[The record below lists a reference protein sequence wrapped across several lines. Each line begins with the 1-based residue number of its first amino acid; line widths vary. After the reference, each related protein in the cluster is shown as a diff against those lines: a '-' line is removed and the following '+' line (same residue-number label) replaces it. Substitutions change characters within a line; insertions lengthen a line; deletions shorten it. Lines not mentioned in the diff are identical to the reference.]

1 MFKFYGGA
9 AAKFGILGCACVL
22 MLCMAGCSSSEDR
35 YLDTLESAQ
44 DKFYSGNGGD
54 MTSEES
60 DALEGFLDWK
70 SSQD

>member
-1 MFKFYGGA
+1 MCKFSGGA
-9 AAKFGILGCACVL
+9 AAKLAVLGCACAL
-22 MLCMAGCSSSEDR
+22 MLCMAGCSSAEDR

-44 DKFYSGNGGD
+44 DKFYSGNGED

-60 DALEGFLDWK
+60 DALDGFLDWK

>member
-1 MFKFYGGA
+1 MFKFGSGLTVKMVA
-9 AAKFGILGCACVL
+9 LGCVCAL
-22 MLCMAGCSSSEDR
+22 MLCMTGCGSAEDR

-60 DALEGFLDWK
+60 DALDGFLDWK